1 MTPKELATKIDGLVI
16 SANERYASA
25 IASVQNQLYNALV
38 TILKDLE
45 LDADGFIKQNST
57 NRRIL
62 QLAQS
67 EFDAVIS
74 GSAYQ
79 ASLEKYLKNIP
90 TIDSLNADYFNTISS
105 AFTPNKNFIKALQ
118 KQTIQNVNTMLLNDG
133 LAAGI
138 KAPLQQILSQNINQG
153 GSFSGFLQEVQ
164 TFIKGNPK
172 LDGRLMSYSRNIL
185 NDVLFNYS
193 RGYQQAVTNDLGLEF
208 YRYIGGLTKDSRP
221 FCMERAGN
229 FYHHNEIES
238 WASLIWAGKN
248 NLTTA
253 SSIFTLAGGHQCRH
267 FIVPVSTLI
276 VPQEVIDRNIASGN
290 YKP

>member
-16 SANERYASA
+16 AANERYASA
-25 IASVQNQLYNALV
+25 IASVQNQLYNAQV

-118 KQTIQNVNTMLLNDG
+118 KQ
-133 LAAGI
+133 
-138 KAPLQQILSQNINQG
+138 
-153 GSFSGFLQEVQ
+153 
-164 TFIKGNPK
+164 
-172 LDGRLMSYSRNIL
+172 
-185 NDVLFNYS
+185 
-193 RGYQQAVTNDLGLEF
+193 
-208 YRYIGGLTKDSRP
+208 
-221 FCMERAGN
+221 
-229 FYHHNEIES
+229 
-238 WASLIWAGKN
+238 
-248 NLTTA
+248 
-253 SSIFTLAGGHQCRH
+253 
-267 FIVPVSTLI
+267 
-276 VPQEVIDRNIASGN
+276 
-290 YKP
+290 